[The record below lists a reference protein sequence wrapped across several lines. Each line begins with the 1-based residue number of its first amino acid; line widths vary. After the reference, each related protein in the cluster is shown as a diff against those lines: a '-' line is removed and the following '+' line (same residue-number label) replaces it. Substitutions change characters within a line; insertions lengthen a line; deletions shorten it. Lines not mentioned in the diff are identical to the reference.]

1 MTCSSWKRAVVQ
13 LASTKVENDEHKGK
27 KKRCLIGSKCLPTG
41 F

>member
-27 KKRCLIGSKCLPTG
+27 KKDV
-41 F
+41 

>member
-27 KKRCLIGSKCLPTG
+27 KRCLIGSKCLPTG